1 MLLRSMRVLPP
12 PSKCGACGAACG
24 RSCSAY
30 PAALRTCRI
39 DGTMADA
46 RPDWHRH
53 YDKPGFDPERMLAP
67 SLGALM
73 AEACAEYGSQAAF
86 SIVLPNG
93 WSASL
98 DFATVDRLSD
108 DCAWYL
114 RRELGL
120 APGDVVAIQAPN
132 ILSYP
137 IAAYGVFK
145 AGLTLTGL
153 NPLFTPAEAR
163 YQLADSGARA
173 LFVIDLAGD
182 RLAETLEGTAVEH
195 IVRLSVGDLFPAW
208 RRALI
213 SASLRRQGRLG
224 RFTVPSLSLAQA
236 LRRGRRHNRGPAA
249 DHLARDRALDDV
261 AMIQYTS
268 GTTGRPKGAEISER
282 NLLVNMTQG
291 EHFTGDTMRRLRGEG
306 ATSLLI
312 LPLYHIYAL
321 IIGTMHATRYGTHV
335 VLIPNPR
342 PLSNLRPAFERFEI
356 TVLPGI
362 NTLFAEL
369 LRQDW
374 FVANPPRSLRLCFSG
389 AAPLAKETRERWQEL
404 TGCPIYEGYGLT
416 EGTCVITSSPLHAEA
431 KPGSVG
437 VPIPGTEIR
446 IVDEGGHDLPPGE
459 PGEVIVR
466 GPQVMRGYR
475 GRAAETAETVRD
487 GWLHTG
493 DIGFLDEDGF
503 LTIVDR
509 KKDML
514 LVSGF
519 NVYPAE
525 IEAVLAAHPGV
536 AEVAVV
542 GAPDDRS
549 GEVPWAYVVRTDP
562 TLDADTLAQHAAA
575 ELTNYKRPRRYVFL
589 DALPKS
595 PVGKIL
601 RRELRDMARAEVKSD
616 PAVPQANQ

>member
-1 MLLRSMRVLPP
+1 MV
-12 PSKCGACGAACG
+12 AAET
-24 RSCSAY
+24 RWQHY
-30 PAALRTCRI
+30 YDT
-39 DGTMADA
+39 
-46 RPDWHRH
+46 PD
-53 YDKPGFDPERMLAP
+53 FDPGRMLAP

-73 AEACAEYGSQAAF
+73 SGACAEYGAKTAF

-93 WSASL
+93 WSSSL

-114 RRELGL
+114 RGELGL

-132 ILSYP
+132 LLAYP

-163 YQLADSGARA
+163 HQLADSGARA
-173 LFVIDLAGD
+173 LFVIDLFGD
-182 RLAETLEGTAVEH
+182 RLAETLKGTAVRH
-195 IVRLSVGDLFPAW
+195 VIRLSVGDFFAPW

-213 SASLRRQGRLG
+213 ALSLRRQGKRP
-224 RFTVPSLSLAQA
+224 RFSVPAISFARA
-236 LRRGRRHNRGPAA
+236 LRLGRRHNQGPAA
-249 DHLARDRALDDV
+249 AHLAHERALDDV

-268 GTTGRPKGAEISER
+268 GTTGRPKGAEITER

-291 EHFTGDTMRRLRGEG
+291 EHFSGDTMRRLRGDG
-306 ATSLLI
+306 ATSLLV

-335 VLIPNPR
+335 VLIPDPR

-362 NTLFAEL
+362 NTLFAGL
-369 LRQDW
+369 LREDW
-374 FVANPPRSLRLCFSG
+374 FVAKPPRSLRLCFSG
-389 AAPLAKETRERWQEL
+389 AAPLAKETRERWRDL

-446 IVDEGGHDLPPGE
+446 IVDDEGRDLPPGE
-459 PGEVIVR
+459 AGEIVVR
-466 GPQVMRGYR
+466 GPQIMRGYR
-475 GRAAETAETVRD
+475 GRAEATAETVRD

-542 GAPDDRS
+542 GVPDARS
-549 GEVPWAYVVRTDP
+549 GEVPWAYVVPADAA
-562 TLDADTLAQHAAA
+562 LDGEALARHTAAH
-575 ELTNYKRPRRYVFL
+575 LTNYKRPRRYVFL

-595 PVGKIL
+595 PVGKVL
-601 RRELRDMARAEVKSD
+601 RRELREMAQGEIKKRSR
-616 PAVPQANQ
+616 